1 MIASISVGRGQAL
14 NCVCGKLHNA
24 MCGKFV
30 GRWDLLIAPHVCLEG
45 DSVCLCMRRG
55 LLCV

>member
-30 GRWDLLIAPHVCLEG
+30 GRWDLLIAPHVCLG
-45 DSVCLCMRRG
+45 RG
-55 LLCV
+55 